1 MANQY
6 ITHAGTMEHE
16 TTTAKTVATGAT
28 AEAVAG
34 AGALV
39 LAIIGL
45 AGLYPMILT
54 AIAVIAAGAGFLFQ
68 GAAAAARI
76 SSLAREVHTEH
87 PEATMETGLSA
98 EIVGGLGGIV
108 LGILALVGVVPVTLL
123 SISAIVFGG
132 TLLFGSPA
140 VYTVSKVQTGTE
152 STVEHV
158 MRETALGAAGAQAL
172 IGLGAVTLGIL
183 ALIGLAPLT
192 LVLVAVL
199 AVGASALLSGGA
211 LTGKMV
217 SMLYH

>member
-6 ITHAGTMEHE
+6 ASHAGTMEQE
-16 TTTAKTVATGAT
+16 STTAKTVATGAS

-34 AGALV
+34 AGALI

-54 AIAVIAAGAGFLFQ
+54 AIAVIAAGTGLLFQ

-76 SSLAREVHTEH
+76 SSLAREVHADH
-87 PEATMETGLSA
+87 PEATIGTGLSA

-108 LGILALVGVVPVTLL
+108 LGILALVGVVPLPLL

-140 VYTVSKVQTGTE
+140 VYTVSKAQTGPET
-152 STVEHV
+152 SGEHV
-158 MRETALGAAGAQAL
+158 MRETAAGAAGAQAL
-172 IGLGAVTLGIL
+172 IGIGSATLGIL
-183 ALIGLAPLT
+183 ALLGLAPLT

-199 AVGASALLSGGA
+199 AVGASSLLSGGA

>member
-6 ITHAGTMEHE
+6 ITHAGAPEH
-16 TTTAKTVATGAT
+16 TTEKTVATGAT

-45 AGLYPMILT
+45 AGVFPMILT
-54 AIAVIAAGAGFLFQ
+54 AIAVIAAGAGLLFQ
-68 GAAAAARI
+68 GAAAAARVA
-76 SSLAREVHTEH
+76 SLAHEVHGGH
-87 PEATMETGLSA
+87 PDAAMGTGLSA

-108 LGILALVGVVPVTLL
+108 LGILALVGVVPLPLL
-123 SISAIVFGG
+123 AISAIVFGG

-140 VYTVSKVQTGTE
+140 VYTVGRAQVDGETTA
-152 STVEHV
+152 EHV
-158 MRETALGAAGAQAL
+158 MRETTVGTAGAQAL
-172 IGLGAVTLGIL
+172 IGIGSATLGIL

-199 AVGASALLSGGA
+199 AVGASTLLSGGA

>member
-6 ITHAGTMEHE
+6 ITHAGAAEH
-16 TTTAKTVATGAT
+16 TTAKTVATGAT

-34 AGALV
+34 AAALV
-39 LAIIGL
+39 LAIVGL
-45 AGLYPMILT
+45 AGVFPMILT
-54 AIAVIAAGAGFLFQ
+54 AIAVIAAGAGLLFQ

-76 SSLAREVHTEH
+76 SSLAGEVHMEH
-87 PEATMETGLSA
+87 PDATIGTGLSA

-108 LGILALVGVVPVTLL
+108 LGILALVGVVPLPLL
-123 SISAIVFGG
+123 SVSAIVFGG

-140 VYTVSKVQTGTE
+140 VYSVGRAQTGTE
-152 STVEHV
+152 TTSEHV
-158 MRETALGAAGAQAL
+158 LRETAVGAAGAQAL
-172 IGLGAVTLGIL
+172 IGIGSATLGIL

-199 AVGASALLSGGA
+199 AVGASSLLSGGA